1 MLKKPDAI
9 IPNDILTR
17 LIKII
22 YGHEFRLPLSGIKGF
37 AELINNSNNR
47 CLPKDLK
54 IYSKHIID
62 FCNRLNGL
70 SNRLGLWYNLTYS
83 LIPIDENTSQISQKC
98 LKDLIEEEFNRIE
111 FKQKHIQLIENVKFK
126 KIFVKGNISYICIA
140 IREIIENAFKFSD
153 KKNTVTINASLKNEY
168 LFIEIINSSKFISSK
183 TLNQYS
189 VFTQFNR
196 KNMEQQGLGLG
207 LEIAKLIMTHIGGK
221 LVIPPDDLGK
231 IKVQLFFPI
240 I

>member
-1 MLKKPDAI
+1 MLNKQTVNV
-9 IPNDILTR
+9 PNDILTR

-37 AELINNSNNR
+37 AELINNSNNK
-47 CLPKDLK
+47 CLPTDLK
-54 IYSKHIID
+54 VYTKHIIE
-62 FCNRLNGL
+62 FCNRLQGL

-83 LIPIDENTSQISQKC
+83 LIPIEENTSQISQKC
-98 LKDLIEEEFNRIE
+98 LKDLIEDEFNRIE
-111 FKQKHIQLIENVKFK
+111 FKQKNIQLIEDVKFK

-140 IREIIENAFKFSD
+140 IREIVNNAFKFSE
-153 KKNTVTINASLKNEY
+153 KKNIVSINASIKNDY
-168 LFIEIINSSKFISSK
+168 LLIEIINTTKFISSR

-221 LVIPPDDLGK
+221 LVIPSDDFGK
-231 IKVQLFFPI
+231 IKVQLHFPI